1 MKVAE
6 LQFAHSKI
14 MVLHFAP
21 ETADPKL
28 HGHGDDYQMSI
39 PLDGLPV
46 IEREGETKP
55 LADRHWCLT
64 RPGEKHLHF
73 AQGRSSRVLLINLSS
88 GYLQQVL
95 AEQTGS
101 ADPSVPLEFAPW
113 AKGDADVFQKLA
125 DQAMR
130 QALHLAP
137 DDLAWQEWE
146 WELARQLLGRQTG
159 SHSAAWRSRPVPT
172 THPSLNR
179 VLERIH
185 EQYASPINI
194 EQLAATAGVN
204 KFYLIRLFR
213 LHLGVTPS
221 RYVADIRLARAA
233 EALLSSSR
241 EITDVA
247 FACGFGSLSGFER
260 QFKQRY
266 GMTPTEYRN
275 RS

>member
-1 MKVAE
+1 M
-6 LQFAHSKI
+6 
-14 MVLHFAP
+14 
-21 ETADPKL
+21 
-28 HGHGDDYQMSI
+28 
-39 PLDGLPV
+39 
-46 IEREGETKP
+46 
-55 LADRHWCLT
+55 
-64 RPGEKHLHF
+64 
-73 AQGRSSRVLLINLSS
+73 
-88 GYLQQVL
+88 
-95 AEQTGS
+95 
-101 ADPSVPLEFAPW
+101 
-113 AKGDADVFQKLA
+113 
-125 DQAMR
+125 
-130 QALHLAP
+130 
-137 DDLAWQEWE
+137 
-146 WELARQLLGRQTG
+146 
-159 SHSAAWRSRPVPT
+159 PT

-241 EITDVA
+241 EII
-247 FACGFGSLSGFER
+247 ACGFGSLSGFER

-266 GMTPTEYRN
+266 GMTTTEYRN